1 MPQIACPYL
10 SEACLF
16 PPPQPPTIRR
26 QVVCFRVGTFG
37 TVPLA
42 AYSTA
47 YAVEP
52 IVFMVPRGI
61 SIGLANQV

>member
-1 MPQIACPYL
+1 M
-10 SEACLF
+10 
-16 PPPQPPTIRR
+16 
-26 QVVCFRVGTFG
+26 GTFG